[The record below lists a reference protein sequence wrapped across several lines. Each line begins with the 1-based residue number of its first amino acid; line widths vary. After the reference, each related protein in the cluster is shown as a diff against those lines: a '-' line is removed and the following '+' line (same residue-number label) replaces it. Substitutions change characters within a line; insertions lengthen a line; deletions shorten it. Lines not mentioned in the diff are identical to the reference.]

1 MVQAWGGAGE
11 GNSGKHQQHLSCS
24 FSPGKG
30 ESDQIQELGERGLA
44 GSWGGK
50 AMPFCHFV

>member
-11 GNSGKHQQHLSCS
+11 GNGGKHQQHLSCS